1 MWTVGVAAA
10 GRGVGRAGAAAAAV
24 RQVDIRRA
32 GRARMATAY
41 VLINCELGSEEA
53 IIQQLKGLDGVKEV
67 HGTFGAYDI
76 LAKIESDTVE
86 RLRETITWKIRKIEK
101 IRSTLTL
108 MGIEGQA

>member
-1 MWTVGVAAA
+1 MIFPKTKLDN
-10 GRGVGRAGAAAAAV
+10 RFIHI
-24 RQVDIRRA
+24 VDLFNDC
-32 GRARMATAY
+32 MATAY

-86 RLRETITWKIRKIEK
+86 KLRETITWKIRKIEK
-101 IRSTLTL
+101 IQSTLTL
-108 MGIEGQA
+108 MGIEGQS